1 MFAPRAQWR
10 AQREGLHPHLTYN
23 MHMTSRVNN
32 AVKFQVSSF
41 KFKFI
46 NEQQQKAIFF
56 VEKHIWDNVKKKKWD
71 LVSLP
76 TPQLQIG
83 ENKTAV

>member
-1 MFAPRAQWR
+1 
-10 AQREGLHPHLTYN
+10 
-23 MHMTSRVNN
+23 MTSRVNN

-56 VEKHIWDNVKKKKWD
+56 VEKHIWDNVKKKNE
-71 LVSLP
+71 
-76 TPQLQIG
+76 I
-83 ENKTAV
+83 

>member
-1 MFAPRAQWR
+1 
-10 AQREGLHPHLTYN
+10 
-23 MHMTSRVNN
+23 MTSRVNN

-56 VEKHIWDNVKKKKWD
+56 VEKHIWDNVKKKMRF
-71 LVSLP
+71 SLF
-76 TPQLQIG
+76 T
-83 ENKTAV
+83 NTTTTNRRK